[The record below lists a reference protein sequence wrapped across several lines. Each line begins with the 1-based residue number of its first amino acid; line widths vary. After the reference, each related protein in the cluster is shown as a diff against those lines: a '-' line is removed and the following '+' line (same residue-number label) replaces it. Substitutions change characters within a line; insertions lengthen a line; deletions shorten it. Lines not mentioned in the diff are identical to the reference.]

1 MIKDHPS
8 ATERGFATQ
17 QIETR
22 KDGTW
27 GRETMGAKYQSTIG
41 IDYSSY
47 LLSSTHHQ
55 GPSTIHKHTIQLRTH
70 PALFFP
76 YSPSLRREARN
87 PSPYSK
93 RKTLSSIIISPSS
106 SPLFISGQIKSN
118 RYSESQI
125 RQPIQPNKQSDNARD
140 ARSFQPPMK
149 TMPSILYICNSNVD
163 QTFVCAFMLQ
173 MYESTPL

>member
-1 MIKDHPS
+1 MYENMIKDHPR
-8 ATERGFATQ
+8 AVERGFATQ

-27 GRETMGAKYQSTIG
+27 GRETMGAKYQSMG

-55 GPSTIHKHTIQLRTH
+55 GANTIHKHTIQLRTRQ
-70 PALFFP
+70 ALVFP
-76 YSPSLRREARN
+76 HSPSLKREARN
-87 PSPYSK
+87 PSSYSK

-106 SPLFISGQIKSN
+106 SPLFVSGQIKSN
-118 RYSESQI
+118 RHSETQI

-140 ARSFQPPMK
+140 ARSLQP
-149 TMPSILYICNSNVD
+149 
-163 QTFVCAFMLQ
+163 
-173 MYESTPL
+173 